1 MAFTTKQ
8 LVLGS
13 MAAGSLLTL
22 GVAATMGNV
31 QAKDP
36 APKSAS
42 APQERPGQGG
52 FPGGGPQGGF
62 PGGGP
67 QGGFPG
73 GGPQG
78 GFPGGGF
85 GQGGMRG
92 PMMMGMGGA
101 PATVTATDKYVYV
114 LRGETLMQF
123 SVDGLKLVAKTTLPR
138 DERPGPG
145 GPGDGPAPGRPGG
158 QGPRPGNL
166 PQ

>member
-31 QAKDP
+31 HAKDP

-67 QGGFPG
+67 QGA
-73 GGPQG
+73 
-78 GFPGGGF
+78 FPGGGF

-138 DERPGPG
+138 DERQPGPG
-145 GPGDGPAPGRPGG
+145 GQGDPNAPGRPGG
-158 QGPRPGNL
+158 QGRRPGNL